1 MVRKGV
7 RFRLGRLW
15 CITRISH
22 LLFLWGLRCDDGAG
36 WSALSQV
43 GLLCI
48 YALSYWV
55 DDIDMLGGRS
65 DYLCE
70 RLCCM
75 VVVASDL

>member
-1 MVRKGV
+1 MRKGV
-7 RFRLGRLW
+7 RFRLGRSRG
-15 CITRISH
+15 ISRISQ

-36 WSALSQV
+36 WSAISKGWVVVYLV
-43 GLLCI
+43 I
-48 YALSYWV
+48 YWV

-75 VVVASDL
+75 MVVASDL